1 MTKYSPYTEMEKAF
15 MAYLMDTCELTEKTA
30 QTYCSLVRA
39 GVRAGKHGSKT
50 ATRYY
55 TEFTKIYWMQMV
67 AAAPVIPLNPVV
79 EVAATTEFNAV
90 EAAVGLV
97 VKHYEKLQKV
107 IESNLDPSVKDEVVQ
122 QMKSQLAGTAHSLIA
137 LLEN

>member
-1 MTKYSPYTEMEKAF
+1 MMRYSPYTEMEKAF

-50 ATRYY
+50 ANRYY
-55 TEFTKIYWMQMV
+55 TDFTKVYWMQMV

-79 EVAATTEFNAV
+79 EVAATTEFTAIAESV
-90 EAAVGLV
+90 DLV
-97 VKHYEKLQKV
+97 VKHYGKLQKV
-107 IESNLDPSVKDEVVQ
+107 LESNLDPSVKDEVVQ
-122 QMKSQLAGTAHSLIA
+122 QMKAQLAGTAYSLIA